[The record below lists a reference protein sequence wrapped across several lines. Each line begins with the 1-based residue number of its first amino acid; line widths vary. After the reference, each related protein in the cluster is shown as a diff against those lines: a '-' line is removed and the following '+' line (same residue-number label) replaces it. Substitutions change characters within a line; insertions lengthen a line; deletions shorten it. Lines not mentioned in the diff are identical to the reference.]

1 MKNYFSHL
9 QIVFFASLFFIPFFS
24 ACNFSSKS
32 DLQNEN
38 DSTNLV
44 LASELVDT
52 QLPFIDDNF
61 SKLTFPLQMDSV
73 NLEGKQKLSTDFI
86 LKLDKMVKE
95 EEKRY
100 TLRLPSF
107 IKLNQLPKGQDI
119 LESGKFDIGET
130 VKLDY
135 YDMGAAFLKDENVWL
150 AFIGLEY
157 ESYPA
162 CPWSN
167 GKQIVACSFDKN
179 GNFIDLATIIENS
192 EGADAP
198 VWGKTDIKVVSQ
210 NGKIYDLDIK
220 NTNGEYGDEGQPDI
234 QETQLSTQKI
244 SLQTNGKF
252 KVEEPIKK

>member
-1 MKNYFSHL
+1 MKNYFSYL
-9 QIVFFASLFFIPFFS
+9 QIAFFAGLFSAFFIS
-24 ACNFSSKS
+24 CNSSSKS
-32 DLQNEN
+32 DLQNES

-44 LASELVDT
+44 LASEVEDT
-52 QLPFIDDNF
+52 KLPFIDDNF
-61 SKLTFPLQMDSV
+61 SKITFPIKMDSV
-73 NLEGKQKLSTDFI
+73 NLEGKPKLSTDFI

-135 YDMGAAFLKDENVWL
+135 YDMGAAFLKEENIWL

-167 GKQIVACSFDKN
+167 GKQIIACSFDKE

-192 EGADAP
+192 QGADAP
-198 VWGKTDIKVVSQ
+198 VWGKTDIKLVSQ
-210 NGKIYDLDIK
+210 NGKLYELDIK
-220 NTNGEYGDEGQPDI
+220 NTNGEYGDEGQADI

-244 SLQTNGKF
+244 SLQNNGKF
-252 KVEEPIKK
+252 KIEEPIKK